1 MMRVPR
7 LASAGSSMTA
17 PRSDSFSNLP
27 LAPEQLKNLQDLGF
41 AEMTPIQARAL
52 PEVLAGRDI
61 LAQAKTGSGKTA
73 AFGLGIL
80 HHIDTAS
87 KEVQALVVCP
97 TRELA
102 EQVSKE
108 LRRLAQAMANVKVV
122 SICGGK
128 PFGPQKATLA
138 YGTHIVVGTPG
149 RLLDHLQKRSL
160 NIGQIKTLVLDEA
173 DRMLDMGFA
182 GDVQTIISFAPGKR
196 QTLLFSATYP
206 DEIRRMSATV
216 QHKPMDIKIEDQH
229 QSDVIQQLF
238 YEVKKHERN
247 AGLLAL
253 FEHYKLSSALVF
265 CHTKRD
271 CDEVA
276 EFLNQHRIAALAI
289 HGDLEQRDRDRVL
302 VQFANHSTSVLVATD
317 VAARGLDI
325 KSLPTVINY
334 ELPHDPEIYTHRIGR
349 TGRAGEVGQAFS
361 LFTNAEQVRLNAI
374 EAHQG
379 EPCVCDV
386 LESLDRDPDF
396 TLRAP
401 MVTIEINV
409 GRKQKIRPGDIL
421 GSLTGDGGLAGAQIG
436 KIDIFD
442 HHCYVAIEAS
452 SFRRALGFLSDGKV
466 KGRSVRA
473 RRVR

>member
-1 MMRVPR
+1 
-7 LASAGSSMTA
+7 MTA
-17 PRSDSFSNLP
+17 ATADSFSTLP

-41 AEMTPIQARAL
+41 SKMTPIQARAL

-80 HHIDTAS
+80 HHINTNS
-87 KEVQALVVCP
+87 KQVQALVVCP

-102 EQVSKE
+102 DQVSKE

-128 PFGPQKATLA
+128 PFGPQKTTLA
-138 YGTHIVVGTPG
+138 YGAHIVVGTPG

-160 NIGQIKTLVLDEA
+160 NISQIKTLVLDEA

-182 GDVQTIISFAPGKR
+182 EDVQTIISFAPKKR

-216 QHKPMDIKIEDQH
+216 QHKPMDIKIEEQH
-229 QSDVIQQLF
+229 HNDVIEQLF

-253 FEHYKLSSALVF
+253 FEHYNLTSALVF

-289 HGDLEQRDRDRVL
+289 HGDLEQRDRDKVL

-361 LFTNAEQVRLNAI
+361 LYTNGEQVRLNAI
-374 EAHQG
+374 EAHRL

-386 LESLDRDPDF
+386 LESLDRNPDF
-396 TLRAP
+396 VLQAP

-421 GSLTGDGGLAGAQIG
+421 GSLTGDGGLEGAQIG

-442 HHCYVAIEAS
+442 HHCFVAIEADN
-452 SFRRALGFLSDGKV
+452 FRKALGFLSNGKV

-473 RRVR
+473 RRIR